1 MAYNNQRSGSDE
13 TLSAHSDFS
22 SDPEL
27 LTATESRHTT
37 CPLRGKSPSVKLMSR
52 REKKKLA
59 RTNRLLQG
67 DKYHVVCATALSDAV
82 VANEMFLSWHVNA
95 CKWQCRPDST
105 NWILQLSKVRFIDF
119 KSMHIKNQPR
129 ANVSLSYDSNAIWSN
144 LPTTTLKFSSFEL
157 FNLLNAV
164 VWFVFTLFSQDMARS
179 YSGSF
184 WKKYLDFDRA

>member
-1 MAYNNQRSGSDE
+1 MKNILE
-13 TLSAHSDFS
+13 LST
-22 SDPEL
+22 P
-27 LTATESRHTT
+27 TESRHTT

-59 RTNRLLQG
+59 RTNRLLQD
-67 DKYHVVCATALSDAV
+67 DKYHVVCATALSDEV

-144 LPTTTLKFSSFEL
+144 LPTTTLKFSTFEL

-164 VWFVFTLFSQDMARS
+164 VWFVFTLFSQDMGRF

-184 WKKYLDFDRA
+184 CKKYLDFDRA